1 MVQRKTKTSGG
12 KAVKN
17 YKGLVYSILA
27 LALAACG
34 GGGGGGSTPVTNATA
49 AGVWHG
55 TSSAGYT
62 VDLIVLPNN
71 QFATVFG
78 TPAGGNGLYV
88 AGFNT
93 GSGTING
100 NSLTASINAYGVTGL
115 SATGSVSA
123 TVATGSSIV
132 GSITY
137 STGTTTTFNLTP
149 LTGFNYNTPAL
160 LSTISGTWN
169 GTLIAGD
176 TGTST
181 VTVNSSTGAVS
192 GITSSGCTFTGMITP
207 QGAVNAYT
215 TTLTTGGSPC
225 ANPNVTASG
234 IAVTYPTTAGTTQL
248 IAEATSG
255 SFGAIF
261 FAQR

>member
-1 MVQRKTKTSGG
+1 MKTM
-12 KAVKN
+12 KN
-17 YKGLVYSILA
+17 YKGLVCSVLA

-55 TSSAGYT
+55 TSSTGYAA
-62 VDLIVLPNN
+62 DLIVLPNN

-78 TPAGGNGLYV
+78 TPAGGNGLLVY
-88 AGFNT
+88 GFDT

-132 GSITY
+132 GSIAY
-137 STGTTTTFNLTP
+137 STGVTTTFNLVP
-149 LTGFNYNTPAL
+149 LAGYNYNTPAS

-169 GTLIAGD
+169 GTLLSGG
-176 TGTST
+176 TVTST

-215 TTLTTGGSPC
+215 GTITVGGSPC
-225 ANPNVTASG
+225 ANPGVTASG
-234 IAVTYPTTAGTTQL
+234 IAVAYPTTTGTTQL
-248 IAEATSG
+248 ILEVTSG
-255 SFGAIF
+255 SFGAMF